1 MSYEQY
7 GLSAVDAS
15 GADHDKG
22 IVAGPDG
29 NYYQID
35 GFKRNQKEG
44 LDKDAGGVFSSSL
57 EEDGRAAGF
66 DPTTFNTATDVENA
80 LAAIGGGQQAQ
91 APGPAWD
98 DRKDPNVELS
108 PELVEAK
115 ERVTAW
121 KESNGGGAVYGT
133 GEGARV
139 QDLDLGKDDPYRPD
153 KPVAKSIQEIKQKRI
168 K

>member
-7 GLSAVDAS
+7 GLTATDAS
-15 GADHDKG
+15 GSDHEKG

-29 NYYQID
+29 KFYQID
-35 GFKRNQKEG
+35 GFKRNQEEG

-57 EEDGRAAGF
+57 EADGREAGF

-80 LAAIGGGQQAQ
+80 LKAVGGGAQPQ

-98 DRKDPNVELS
+98 DAKNGKPLS
-108 PELVEAK
+108 DEMAAAK
-115 ERVTAW
+115 ERAQAW
-121 KESNGGGAVYGT
+121 IDSDGGGDVFGT

-139 QDLDLGKDDPYRPD
+139 KELDLGDNDPYRPD
-153 KPVAKSIQEIKQKRI
+153 KPVAKTMQEVKQKHL